1 MTHSNGSGGML
12 IFQHTVCRRRARFCV
27 HRMSTDVGGN
37 FIGDEE
43 EAGVD
48 DVQSEHSGDHHYAVK
63 KVCSSMSVAI
73 PRYDRT
79 EHTKEPL
86 GSDDCSM
93 PTAREL
99 GRTVDRTNEEKD
111 GHDAHPDQHG
121 LETTGRLRAVHIH
134 E

>member
-1 MTHSNGSGGML
+1 
-12 IFQHTVCRRRARFCV
+12 
-27 HRMSTDVGGN
+27 MSTDVGGN

-99 GRTVDRTNEEKD
+99 GRTVDSPTLYQESSTDADGGIGRT
-111 GHDAHPDQHG
+111 
-121 LETTGRLRAVHIH
+121 
-134 E
+134 